1 MGLRDYKINIVG
13 LSNKVHEF
21 DFEIGTEFFRHYGT
35 GLVTEGDFKA
45 HVKLDKHETFIEA
58 VFLIKG
64 TTKLV
69 CDRSLDPF
77 QYPIDIKKRIVFK
90 YGEADEELTDE
101 IIIIHRDTDS
111 LELGQYIYE
120 FISLEIPMK
129 KLHPRFQDEAQDDDE
144 QNAEG
149 RIIYTSGDTSGDDDK
164 NGHDIDPRWEQLK
177 KLK

>member
-21 DFEIGTEFFRHYGT
+21 DFEIGRDFFKHYGT

-45 HVKLDKHETFIEA
+45 HVALDKRETFIEA
-58 VFLIKG
+58 TFAIKG
-64 TTKLV
+64 TTTLV

-77 QYPIDIKKRIVFK
+77 QYPIDIKKKIVFK

-101 IIIIHRDTDS
+101 IVIIHRDTDS

-129 KLHPRFQDEAQDDDE
+129 KLHPRFQGEEDQDDDTT
-144 QNAEG
+144 AG
-149 RIIYTSGDTSGDDDK
+149 KIIYTSGDLPDDDK